1 MDAAANPMA
10 IPSAVIAS
18 GLPAVLNVPA
28 AGGGIHAAASGTPT
42 VLNASIACPTP
53 GRPAS
58 VAYVAV
64 GGTGRHRCT
73 FTAVVRVSLGGVK
86 ASNARVT
93 SGSVTA
99 ITSGQGD
106 IFCSQ
111 ALVNNIT
118 LECPCGAPAQS
129 SHSSGLPGVGLNGA
143 PLHRHGVI
151 TTLPP
156 PRLSATDTTT
166 RTVHTARLSGRQGLV
181 DNRTSSTRTWSMSLA
196 RRQLQ
201 PRHQMIR
208 PWMRPRTRLLS
219 EIGGVKQASQRGAG
233 TVARRYLAA
242 ALLGPLLI
250 PKTSSSA
257 AADCKTTSAACARS
271 RYNPAAAPRPPS
283 SPAHLR
289 LSLLTYH
296 IASIVYIFFSPRTK
310 WSSRYS
316 SDAAAR
322 LAAVGR
328 RSGSILMCIMGSS
341 PAEHIGRASSLRA
354 RPGGAVCS
362 SCFSPDC

>member
-1 MDAAANPMA
+1 
-10 IPSAVIAS
+10 
-18 GLPAVLNVPA
+18 
-28 AGGGIHAAASGTPT
+28 ASGTPT

-64 GGTGRHRCT
+64 GGTGAATTITSFPRSLGHPHHCHQFHRWSGYTYSCT

-111 ALVNNIT
+111 ALVNKIT

-166 RTVHTARLSGRQGLV
+166 
-181 DNRTSSTRTWSMSLA
+181 
-196 RRQLQ
+196 
-201 PRHQMIR
+201 
-208 PWMRPRTRLLS
+208 
-219 EIGGVKQASQRGAG
+219 
-233 TVARRYLAA
+233 
-242 ALLGPLLI
+242 
-250 PKTSSSA
+250 
-257 AADCKTTSAACARS
+257 
-271 RYNPAAAPRPPS
+271 
-283 SPAHLR
+283 
-289 LSLLTYH
+289 
-296 IASIVYIFFSPRTK
+296 
-310 WSSRYS
+310 
-316 SDAAAR
+316 
-322 LAAVGR
+322 
-328 RSGSILMCIMGSS
+328 
-341 PAEHIGRASSLRA
+341 
-354 RPGGAVCS
+354 
-362 SCFSPDC
+362 